1 MNGMKV
7 MRKIVVL
14 VLASLIGVAG
24 VANAVNAPTD
34 KDKLYDR
41 TVVADRVKDDVLP
54 VPAWALCGEWWQP
67 LRDSGWKEKDVRM
80 ADFIIH
86 RESRCNTLAHNK
98 KDPVTI
104 AGVKG
109 SLGLFQIN
117 LFWISKTTAYPNGF
131 LQTVLQR
138 DLVPSDLFDPQ
149 TNMDAAA
156 AIVKY
161 NRGLGGCGW
170 AAWAWKGC

>member
-14 VLASLIGVAG
+14 VVASLVGVAG

-41 TVVADRVKDDVLP
+41 TVVADRVKDDLLP
-54 VPAWALCGEWWQP
+54 VPAWAFCGEWWQQ

-80 ADFIIH
+80 ADFIIF
-86 RESRCNTLAHNK
+86 RESRCNPLAHNK

-104 AGVKG
+104 NGVKG

-138 DLVPSDLFDPQ
+138 DLVPADLFDPQ
-149 TNMDAAA
+149 INMDAAA

-161 NRGLGGCGW
+161 NRDLGGCGW
-170 AAWAWKGC
+170 TAWAWKGC

>member
-1 MNGMKV
+1 MNGMNV

-14 VLASLIGVAG
+14 VVASLIGVAG
-24 VANAVNAPTD
+24 VANAVSAPTGTD
-34 KDKLYDR
+34 KSYDR

-54 VPAWALCGEWWQP
+54 VPAWALCGQWWKQ

-86 RESRCNTLAHNK
+86 RESRCLPLAHNK

-138 DLVPSDLFDPQ
+138 DLVPADLFDPQ
-149 TNMDAAA
+149 INMDAAA

-161 NRGLGGCGW
+161 NRDLGGCGW
-170 AAWAWKGC
+170 TAWAWKVC

>member
-1 MNGMKV
+1 MNGMNV

-14 VLASLIGVAG
+14 VVASLVGVAG
-24 VANAVNAPTD
+24 VANAVSAPTGSD
-34 KDKLYDR
+34 KSFDR
-41 TVVADRVKDDVLP
+41 TVVADRVKPPSFNV
-54 VPAWALCGEWWQP
+54 ASWALCGQHWQMM
-67 LRDSGWKEKDVRM
+67 RDSGWAEKDIWM

-86 RESRCNTLAHNK
+86 RESRCNALAHNS

-104 AGVKG
+104 DGVKG

-117 LFWISKTTAYPNGF
+117 LFWLSKTTAYPNGF

-138 DLVPSDLFDPQ
+138 ELVPADLFDPQ
-149 TNMDAAA
+149 TNIDSAA

>member
-14 VLASLIGVAG
+14 LVVSVVGFAG
-24 VANAVNAPTD
+24 VANAFSKSDGGVVYP
-34 KDKLYDR
+34 DR
-41 TVVADRVKDDVLP
+41 MVHADRVKSPPFNIP
-54 VPAWALCGEWWQP
+54 VWALCGQHWQMM
-67 LRDSGWKEKDVRM
+67 RDDGWSEKDIWM

-86 RESRCNTLAHNK
+86 RESRCNPLAHNS

-104 AGVKG
+104 DGVKG

-131 LQTVLQR
+131 LQTVLKR
-138 DLVPSDLFDPQ
+138 DLVPADLFDPQ
-149 TNMDAAA
+149 TNIDAAA

-161 NRGLGGCGW
+161 NRDLGGCGW